1 MRVEFKNGSYIKC
14 FGSKKV
20 VKSGEYLYNLLPTD
34 AELQRDIDRLGFS
47 DIITPKEIR
56 ENIFGCIYKYLSNEV
71 KK

>member
-1 MRVEFKNGSYIKC
+1 MRVEFKNGSYIKA
-14 FGSKKV
+14 FGSNRREKCR
-20 VKSGEYLYNLLPTD
+20 EYLYNLLPTD

-47 DIITPKEIR
+47 NIITPKEIR